1 MCRERIPTNAVVNPV
16 RHVGDSIV
24 LARGSISTYFYNVQP
39 VLSLMCAMYSL
50 PALPCRLL
58 SSVGAS
64 KAMVD
69 YFSVGVRAILHSV
82 KDLTEALLDPSRH
95 AHLNGLTGMVSA

>member
-1 MCRERIPTNAVVNPV
+1 MRSSTLFVMLAIVSCLPVV
-16 RHVGDSIV
+16 RLS
-24 LARGSISTYFYNVQP
+24 RYFYNVQP